1 MMIDRLEL
9 DKEAPLLWITG
20 EERHVPLQMS
30 TEAFLHFWGVPD
42 VLGQSTALNT
52 TEPDITVTAEDV
64 KEEEEENRIFQTLE
78 RKKDTITQILRSL
91 THIREF
97 YRDTPKT
104 EPAEK
109 KDRRS
114 LNQRRIKALEHQQER
129 LQKRLSSNEEEEDDD
144 DDNSIDAA
152 WLVLVKL
159 LNSLSV
165 VTPIILGL
173 CYHDRRN
180 DESLIIQGT
189 QISTKGN
196 KPTCWMIGDKSFDVC
211 KTHTRGILL
220 RHLAM
225 AFELLDV
232 PESDLRPESN
242 VWKEKLR
249 SVMSMIVSNDPSRNI
264 KSPTAGS
271 QEFHAWLQS
280 HREKSKDVFH
290 KLDVTYGLVKDKNE
304 EKHQKYLAAI
314 QKLHCTLSE
323 SVKRVYPD
331 AVLTIY
337 GSCLSDLSL
346 GKNSDVDLSLH
357 LGESERLNK
366 LFESGELTPA
376 SYEKEVKKT
385 VYKVSR
391 SLEGRRK
398 DFRGIE
404 PVAWARVPVVRG
416 TFLHAENPYSKDGSI
431 DFDIC
436 FMNDIAVANSSL
448 LREYSLVDPR
458 AKNLMFAVKKWAKE
472 KNIASAKDNTYS
484 SYTWMCLVVFYLQH
498 VGLVP
503 NLQDKELMAKAGVVR
518 DDANRKH
525 SVNNLDTVYA
535 EWQQVSSTWTPAEGV
550 ANISVSEL
558 LYGFF
563 QFYAQF
569 PKLFLISIKR
579 SPSMTLPK
587 TVFRKCFF
595 GFAIEDPFETY
606 DSHMPHNL
614 GNHAQEAG
622 MRRII
627 QSLKE
632 SEKYARECLT
642 KAMDGKEGNEATLW
656 PSNVVLQSTSGKQK
670 RRDRRARNKK
680 ASTEQAE
687 SGAKK
692 TNNQAE
698 VKNVK
703 ILQQKSDMKSKP
715 LNVVNGGKQVD
726 TSEEALVEGLKS
738 VEKQDITK
746 LNNTLGETKIGEGE
760 KKKKSRKPR
769 KRAGKSKR
777 ITSADGTAAVIEFD
791 HSKEVEK
798 SDQNQSITK
807 AGETQLNESE
817 KKKKAKKPRKR
828 LNKAKRVANADGTG
842 AVNGSSDR
850 NEEKKNDKNQA
861 GHAGGT
867 DSNINNDTTPRRNE
881 SHKAR
886 PLGQE
891 SKQNTSRG
899 RWKSRG
905 KPKVGTKPGEGKVT
919 VVAETDTQ

>member
-1 MMIDRLEL
+1 MIDRLEL

-20 EERHVPLQMS
+20 EDRHVPLQMS
-30 TEAFLHFWGVPD
+30 TESFLHFWGVP
-42 VLGQSTALNT
+42 SPSAASSSA
-52 TEPDITVTAEDV
+52 TEPEITVVAEDA
-64 KEEEEENRIFQTLE
+64 KEDSVFQSLE
-78 RKKDTITQILRSL
+78 RKKDTVTHILRSL

-97 YRDTPKT
+97 YRDIPKT
-104 EPAEK
+104 ADK
-109 KDRRS
+109 KDRLS
-114 LNQRRIKALEHQQER
+114 HNERRIKALEHQQER
-129 LQKRLSSNEEEEDDD
+129 LQKRLINNEEED

-173 CYHDRRN
+173 CYHERRN
-180 DESLIIQGT
+180 DESLTIQGT

-249 SVMSMIVSNDPSRNI
+249 SVMSMIVTNDLSHVG
-264 KSPTAGS
+264 SATAES
-271 QEFHAWLQS
+271 QEFYACLQS
-280 HREKSKDVFH
+280 HREKSKDLFQ
-290 KLDVTYGLVKDKNE
+290 KLDVKYGFVKDKDE

-314 QKLHCTLSE
+314 QKLHSTISE
-323 SVKRVYPD
+323 SVQKVYPD

-357 LGESERLNK
+357 LEESERLNK

-416 TFLHAENPYSKDGSI
+416 TFLHAENPYSNDGSI

-503 NLQDKELMAKAGVVR
+503 NLQDKELMAKAGVAR
-518 DDANRKH
+518 DDANRMH
-525 SVNNLDTVYA
+525 FANNLDTVYV
-535 EWQQVSSTWTPAEGV
+535 EWQQISSIWASAESLTD
-550 ANISVSEL
+550 ISVSEL

-563 QFYAQF
+563 QFYVQF
-569 PKLFLISIKR
+569 PKIFIISIKR
-579 SPSMTLPK
+579 SPSITLPK

-614 GNHAQEAG
+614 GNHAQEPG

-632 SEKYARECLT
+632 SERFARECLT
-642 KAMDGKEGNEATLW
+642 KALEGEEGNEATLW
-656 PSNVVLQSTSGKQK
+656 PSKVVLQSTSGKQK
-670 RRDRRARNKK
+670 GRDRRARNKK
-680 ASTEQAE
+680 TSTEQAE

-698 VKNVK
+698 VKNAK
-703 ILQQKSDMKSKP
+703 ISVQKSNVKSKP
-715 LNVVNGGKQVD
+715 PKGVNGGKQVEK
-726 TSEEALVEGLKS
+726 SGEETLTEGLTEFAES
-738 VEKQDITK
+738 VEKKDTTK
-746 LNNTLGETKIGEGE
+746 PNNTSGEMKIGEGE
-760 KKKKSRKPR
+760 KKKKSKKPR

-777 ITSADGTAAVIEFD
+777 VANAEGTAAVNESD
-791 HSKEVEK
+791 HNKEVKK
-798 SDQNQSITK
+798 SDQNQNTTTASETK
-807 AGETQLNESE
+807 LNEGE

-828 LNKAKRVANADGTG
+828 IGKAKRVANADGIG
-842 AVNGSSDR
+842 AVNGSSHK
-850 NEEKKNDKNQA
+850 NEEKKDDKNKS
-861 GHAGGT
+861 GVAGGT
-867 DSNINNDTTPRRNE
+867 DSNLHSNA
-881 SHKAR
+881 K
-886 PLGQE
+886 
-891 SKQNTSRG
+891 
-899 RWKSRG
+899 
-905 KPKVGTKPGEGKVT
+905 
-919 VVAETDTQ
+919 

>member
-1 MMIDRLEL
+1 MIDRLEL

-20 EERHVPLQMS
+20 EERQVPLQAS
-30 TEAFLHFWGVPD
+30 TEAFLQFWGVPQP
-42 VLGQSTALNT
+42 GQSAADT
-52 TEPDITVTAEDV
+52 TEPTDVAAEDV
-64 KEEEEENRIFQTLE
+64 KEEDRYFQKLE
-78 RKKDTITQILRSL
+78 RKKDTISQIFRSL

-97 YRDTPKT
+97 YRDIPKT
-104 EPAEK
+104 AEK
-109 KDRRS
+109 KERRS
-114 LNQRRIKALEHQQER
+114 LNQRRVKALEHQQER
-129 LQKRLSSNEEEEDDD
+129 LQKRLSSTEEDE

-165 VTPIILGL
+165 VTPILLGL
-173 CYHDRRN
+173 CYHERRN

-242 VWKEKLR
+242 VWKEKIR
-249 SVMSMIVSNDPSRNI
+249 SVMTMIVTNDASRI
-264 KSPTAGS
+264 GAATAES
-271 QEFHAWLQS
+271 QEFQAWLQS
-280 HREKSKDVFH
+280 HREKSKDLFQ
-290 KLDVTYGLVKDKNE
+290 KLDVKYGLVKDKDE

-314 QKLHCTLSE
+314 QKLHSTISE
-323 SVKRVYPD
+323 SVRKVYPD

-337 GSCLSDLSL
+337 GSCWSDLSL

-404 PVAWARVPVVRG
+404 PVARARVPVVRG

-431 DFDIC
+431 DFDVC

-484 SYTWMCLVVFYLQH
+484 SYTWMCLVIFYLQH

-503 NLQDKELMAKAGVVR
+503 NLQDKELMTKAGIVR
-518 DDANRKH
+518 DDANRMH
-525 SVNNLDTVYA
+525 SLNNLDTLYA
-535 EWQQVSSTWTPAEGV
+535 EWQQVSSAWTPVEGV
-550 ANISVSEL
+550 ADISVSAL

-563 QFYAQF
+563 QFYVQF

-579 SPSMTLPK
+579 SPRITLPK

-614 GNHAQEAG
+614 GNHAQEPG

-642 KAMDGKEGNEATLW
+642 KALEGEEGNEATLW
-656 PSNVVLQSTSGKQK
+656 PSTVVLQPKSGKQK
-670 RRDRRARNKK
+670 RRDRKARNKE
-680 ASTEQAE
+680 ASTDQTK

-692 TNNQAE
+692 TNNQAK
-698 VKNVK
+698 VKDAA
-703 ILQQKSDMKSKP
+703 ILEQKSGMKTKG
-715 LNVVNGGKQVD
+715 LNGGKQVGKSGE
-726 TSEEALVEGLKS
+726 TFVEGLES
-738 VEKQDITK
+738 VEKQDTAK
-746 LNNTLGETKIGEGE
+746 QSSALDETKKGESE
-760 KKKKSRKPR
+760 TKKKKFRKPR
-769 KRAGKSKR
+769 KRAGKSKQVAN
-777 ITSADGTAAVIEFD
+777 ADGTAAVNAYD
-791 HSKEVEK
+791 NSKEVEQ
-798 SDQNQSITK
+798 SDQNPNTTTATGSKLIE
-807 AGETQLNESE
+807 GE
-817 KKKKAKKPRKR
+817 KKKKAKQPRKR
-828 LNKAKRVANADGTG
+828 IGKAKRVANADGTG
-842 AVNGSSDR
+842 AANGSSDR
-850 NEEKKNDKNQA
+850 NEEKKNDKNKA
-861 GHAGGT
+861 GHSGGVDGT
-867 DSNINNDTTPRRNE
+867 APTQNE
-881 SHKAR
+881 SNAAR
-886 PLGQE
+886 PPGQE
-891 SKQNTSRG
+891 AKQKKGRRRG
-899 RWKSRG
+899 KKRG
-905 KPKVGTKPGEGKVT
+905 KPEAGTKPREGNGKV
-919 VVAETDTQ
+919 VTDTNTQ